1 MSRPRRLDGFSYV
14 GPAQYFLT
22 FCTFERLPLLKDP
35 RVASLALGQF
45 RVTASVEAFVILAY
59 CLMPDHVHL
68 LVEGTSDASNFRRF
82 AKMTK
87 QRAGAAY
94 AMHSGRRLWQTGYFE
109 RVLRPHDNPKS
120 IARYIV
126 ENPVRAGL
134 TTNPLEYPYVGSDVW
149 GLQALI
155 EGLA

>member
-22 FCTFERLPLLKDP
+22 FCTFERLPVLKDSHL
-35 RVASLALGQF
+35 RDQALRQF
-45 RVTASVEAFVILAY
+45 RLAASVEAFVILAY

-68 LVEGTSDASNFRRF
+68 LVEGTSDCSDFRRF
-82 AKMTK
+82 AKMAK

-94 AMHSGRRLWQTGYFE
+94 ARHSGRPLWQKGYFE

-134 TTNPLEYPYVGSDVW
+134 ATNPLDYPHVGSDVW